1 MLYFDIRKKIMRE
14 AFGFRDVQTSQAT
27 SVQITVVQ
35 LPAGHTGSRWPYNHQ
50 GSSRSGTAAKV
61 SSQYLI

>member
-1 MLYFDIRKKIMRE
+1 MRE

-35 LPAGHTGSRWPYNHQ
+35 PPAGHTGSRWPYNHQ